1 MRDRFSG
8 RGNLRLPTRFFSS
21 FSAQVYDYTYD
32 TAGNIRT
39 VAEDGVVTQTYSYST
54 GDWKDLLVS
63 VNGNSISYDG
73 AGNPISYPRFEDG
86 VDYYMVWNQGRQLTY
101 LDYATAADNETQIYY
116 SYDADGIRTSKTV
129 TKGTT
134 STATTTH
141 SYITQNGKVVRE
153 TIGTGA
159 TAKVL
164 DFIYDADGRPFALR
178 YSTNGGSSF
187 TIYYYVLNLQGDVV
201 ALMTE
206 NRTIVAKYS
215 YNAWGEIL
223 AVTDSNDNII
233 TSATHIGNLNPL
245 RYRGYY
251 YDTETNFYYLQSRYY
266 DPTIHRFISADSY
279 TSTGQGFVGY
289 NMFAYC
295 NNNPVIY
302 FDATGSSAM
311 RNIGT
316 GADFALYGGGGRYT
330 GGIPSSPRTYTAST
344 TKTGSNR
351 KGWVEVG
358 GVRGYLKPAEEVNEE
373 ITRVID
379 FCIEMYP
386 AYKIINGVRLVVT
399 GAVYIYMGRPI
410 YGGFQVLRGVWSIV
424 TGIRMLL

>member
-1 MRDRFSG
+1 MTSG
-8 RGNLRLPTRFFSS
+8 
-21 FSAQVYDYTYD
+21 
-32 TAGNIRT
+32 
-39 VAEDGVVTQTYSYST
+39 
-54 GDWKDLLVS
+54 
-63 VNGNSISYDG
+63 
-73 AGNPISYPRFEDG
+73 
-86 VDYYMVWNQGRQLTY
+86 
-101 LDYATAADNETQIYY
+101 
-116 SYDADGIRTSKTV
+116 
-129 TKGTT
+129 
-134 STATTTH
+134 TATR
-141 SYITQNGKVVRE
+141 VF
-153 TIGTGA
+153 
-159 TAKVL
+159 
-164 DFIYDADGRPFALR
+164 DFIYDVNGKPFACK
-178 YSTNGGSSF
+178 YTING
-187 TIYYYVLNLQGDVV
+187 TTTATMYYALNLQGDVV
-201 ALMTE
+201 RILNSSGSTL
-206 NRTIVAKYS
+206 VKYA
-215 YNAWGEIL
+215 YNAWGEVIS
-223 AVTDSNDNII
+223 VTNANDVAI

-379 FCIEMYP
+379 FCIEISSIQNNKWGTTYCDCCCVHLFGET
-386 AYKIINGVRLVVT
+386 Y
-399 GAVYIYMGRPI
+399 
-410 YGGFQVLRGVWSIV
+410 LRRFSSAPWCLEHCD
-424 TGIRMLL
+424 RD